1 MFQFNRLQRSFYYY
15 YHPKHFTKLF
25 TEITPTYQPRFQ
37 QVEHLFPIS
46 DQANWITP
54 GILGTVNFPV
64 TWPFRATWIVRL
76 LRPER
81 HPGWRMEDG
90 WWIRGRGWWL
100 LLLLSWSLLLL
111 SLLLLSLSSLSSHI
125 ITIIV
130 VMNSNITL
138 SCFLFW
144 NPQQHPP
151 PPPSNMWHG
160 RPHL

>member
-100 LLLLSWSLLLL
+100 LLLSWSLLLL